1 MSLGLGFVLV
11 AVFVLAL
18 VSTMNLRESFNEMIW
33 FGAGWMAALAVIY
46 FADSLGFDYIS
57 TSPTGIGGGIGLIVG
72 FGALF
77 LRRRMWRNEQ
87 VRKRLER
94 EAERARRRAAGQPE
108 SGPLGDVLRAV
119 RKTGSSN
126 RQ

>member
-18 VSTMNLRESFNEMIW
+18 VSTMNLREAFNEMIW
-33 FGAGWMAALAVIY
+33 FGAGWMAALALIY
-46 FADSLGFDYIS
+46 LADGLGFGYIS
-57 TSPTGIGGGIGLIVG
+57 TSPTGVGGGIGLIVG
-72 FGALF
+72 FAALF
-77 LRRRMWRNEQ
+77 LRRRMWRKELA
-87 VRKRLER
+87 RKRLER

-108 SGPLGDVLRAV
+108 SGALGNVLRTV
-119 RKTGSSN
+119 RKPGTSN